1 MEIKCKIKVTEGIV
15 YNGIKEGVEAYLKV
29 IRKALEQTEMRIR
42 TLPEVCA
49 IQWAMSYYETGHR

>member
-29 IRKALEQTEMRIR
+29 IRKALGIR

>member
-29 IRKALEQTEMRIR
+29 I
-42 TLPEVCA
+42 
-49 IQWAMSYYETGHR
+49 